1 MKINNLKLET
11 ITMDLLV
18 PLEPKKAVEGTNIST
33 SINLKK
39 RKNNYNDKRISV
51 FNKLLEKEI
60 DKLK

>member
-11 ITMDLLV
+11 STMDLLV

>member
-11 ITMDLLV
+11 STMDLLV

-39 RKNNYNDKRISV
+39 RKNNYNGKRISV
-51 FNKLLEKEI
+51 FNKLLEK
-60 DKLK
+60 

>member
-11 ITMDLLV
+11 STMDLLV

-51 FNKLLEKEI
+51 FNKLLEK
-60 DKLK
+60 

>member
-39 RKNNYNDKRISV
+39 RKNNYNGKRISV
-51 FNKLLEKEI
+51 FNKLLEK
-60 DKLK
+60 